1 MAGIPGRDP
10 RSQTFEQMRTLH
22 FPLYTLKES
31 PADAEIASHQL
42 MLRAGLIRKLAAGL
56 YNWLPM
62 GIRILHKVE
71 AVIREEMNRAGALE
85 VLMPAVQPA
94 ELWQESGR
102 WEHYGPELARFH
114 DRHGRKFC
122 LGPTHEEVITA
133 LARGEIK
140 SYKQLPVNF
149 YQIQTKFRDEIRPR
163 FGIMRAREFIMKD
176 AYSFHLDHQSLDATY
191 EKMHE
196 AYCRIFSQ
204 LGLEFRAVLA
214 DSGAIGGNLS
224 HEFHVLA
231 ESGEDTIA
239 FSTKSEYAA
248 NVELAEA
255 VAIGSRGDP
264 SRTMQRIPTPGQH
277 SIEQISEFLGV
288 ASEQCIKTLLV
299 KSTEESV
306 VALLLRGDHELNTI
320 KAEKQDLVASPL
332 EFASN
337 EEIQA
342 VTGCSAGSIGPVGLD
357 IPVIADRSAV
367 NVADFIC
374 GANRDGQHLTG
385 VNWERDLP
393 LPNRIEDIRQVKE
406 GDPSPDGEG
415 SLKIARGI
423 EVGHIFQLGKKYS
436 EAMNA
441 FVLDERGRS
450 RAMTMGCYGIGVTR
464 VVAAAIEQNHDKYG
478 IIWPAAIAPFQVAL
492 LPMNMHKSE
501 RLRTAVEKLYQ
512 EMLDAGIDVL
522 FDDRKVR
529 AGFMFADIELIGI
542 PHRVVLGDRGLDSAT
557 VEYKTRRDKD
567 VTEVPLSKIVEFLK
581 QRIAP

>member
-1 MAGIPGRDP
+1 
-10 RSQTFEQMRTLH
+10 
-22 FPLYTLKES
+22 
-31 PADAEIASHQL
+31 

-102 WEHYGPELARFH
+102 WEHYGPELARLN
-114 DRHGRKFC
+114 DRHGREFC
-122 LGPTHEEVITA
+122 LGPTHEEIITA

-176 AYSFHLDHQSLDATY
+176 AYSFHLDHQSLDDTY
-191 EKMHE
+191 ETMHGT
-196 AYCRIFSQ
+196 YCRIFSR
-204 LGLEFRAVLA
+204 LGLEFRPVLA

-231 ESGEDTIA
+231 ESGEDAIA
-239 FSTKSEYAA
+239 FSTESKYAA

-255 VAIGSRGDP
+255 VAIGSRSDP
-264 SRTMQRIPTPGQH
+264 STTMQSLATPGQH

-288 ASEQCIKTLLV
+288 TSEQCIKTLLV
-299 KSTEESV
+299 KSTDKSV

-320 KAEKQDLVASPL
+320 KAEKLDLVASPL

-342 VTGCSAGSIGPVGLD
+342 AAGCSAGSIGPVGLD
-357 IPVIADRSAV
+357 IPVIADRSVV
-367 NVADFIC
+367 NVADFVC
-374 GANRDGQHLTG
+374 GANQDGEHLTG

-393 LPNRIEDIRQVKE
+393 LPDRIEDIRQVRE

-436 EAMNA
+436 EAMHA
-441 FVLDERGRS
+441 VVLDEGGRS
-450 RAMTMGCYGIGVTR
+450 QAMTMGCYGIGVTR
-464 VVAAAIEQNHDKYG
+464 VIAAAIEQNHDQYG

-522 FDDRKVR
+522 FDNRKVR

-557 VEYKTRRDKD
+557 VEYKSRRDKD
-567 VTEVPLSKIVEFLK
+567 VTEVPLSKIVEFLN
-581 QRIAP
+581 QRLAS

>member
-1 MAGIPGRDP
+1 
-10 RSQTFEQMRTLH
+10 MRTLN

-102 WEHYGPELARFH
+102 WEHYGPELARLN
-114 DRHGRKFC
+114 DRHGREFC
-122 LGPTHEEVITA
+122 LGPTHEEIITA

-176 AYSFHLDHQSLDATY
+176 AYSFHLDHQSLDDTY
-191 EKMHE
+191 ETMHGT
-196 AYCRIFSQ
+196 YCRIFSR
-204 LGLEFRAVLA
+204 LGLEFRPVLA

-231 ESGEDTIA
+231 ESGEDAIA
-239 FSTKSEYAA
+239 FSTESKYAA

-255 VAIGSRGDP
+255 VAIGSRSDP
-264 SRTMQRIPTPGQH
+264 STTMQSLATPGQH

-288 ASEQCIKTLLV
+288 TSEQCIKTLLV
-299 KSTEESV
+299 KSTDKSV

-320 KAEKQDLVASPL
+320 KAEKLDLVASPL

-342 VTGCSAGSIGPVGLD
+342 AAGCSAGSIGPVGLD
-357 IPVIADRSAV
+357 IPVIADRSVV
-367 NVADFIC
+367 NVADFVC
-374 GANRDGQHLTG
+374 GANQDGEHLTG

-393 LPNRIEDIRQVKE
+393 LPDRIEDIRQVRE

-436 EAMNA
+436 EAMHA
-441 FVLDERGRS
+441 VVLDEGGRS
-450 RAMTMGCYGIGVTR
+450 QAMTMGCYGIGVTR
-464 VVAAAIEQNHDKYG
+464 VIAAAIEQNHDQYG

-522 FDDRKVR
+522 FDNRKVR

-557 VEYKTRRDKD
+557 VEYKSRRDKD
-567 VTEVPLSKIVEFLK
+567 VTEVPLSKIVEFLN
-581 QRIAP
+581 QRLAS

>member
-1 MAGIPGRDP
+1 
-10 RSQTFEQMRTLH
+10 MRTLN

-114 DRHGRKFC
+114 DRHGREFC
-122 LGPTHEEVITA
+122 LGPTHEEIITA

-176 AYSFHLDHQSLDATY
+176 AYSFHLDDQSLDATY

-196 AYCRIFSQ
+196 AYCRIFSR
-204 LGLEFRAVLA
+204 LGLEFRPVLA

-239 FSTKSEYAA
+239 FSTRSEYAA

-255 VAIGSRGDP
+255 VAIGSRDDP
-264 SRTMQRIPTPGQH
+264 SATMQSIATPGQH

-320 KAEKQDLVASPL
+320 KAEKLDLVASPL

-342 VTGCSAGSIGPVGLD
+342 VAGCSAGSIGPVGLD

-393 LPNRIEDIRQVKE
+393 LPNSIEDIRQVKE

-441 FVLDERGRS
+441 VVLDEGGRS

-464 VVAAAIEQNHDKYG
+464 VIAAAIEQNHDQYG

-512 EMLDAGIDVL
+512 EMIDAGIDVL

-542 PHRVVLGDRGLDSAT
+542 PHRVVLGDRGLDSTT

-581 QRIAP
+581 QRLAP

>member
-1 MAGIPGRDP
+1 
-10 RSQTFEQMRTLH
+10 MRTLN

-114 DRHGRKFC
+114 DRHGREFC
-122 LGPTHEEVITA
+122 LGPTHEEIITA

-196 AYCRIFSQ
+196 AYCRIFSR
-204 LGLEFRAVLA
+204 LGLEFRPVLA

-239 FSTKSEYAA
+239 FSTRSEYAA

-255 VAIGSRGDP
+255 VAIGSRDDP
-264 SRTMQRIPTPGQH
+264 SATMQSIATPGQH

-320 KAEKQDLVASPL
+320 KAEKLDLVASPL

-342 VTGCSAGSIGPVGLD
+342 VAGCSAGSIGPVGLD

-393 LPNRIEDIRQVKE
+393 LPNSIEDIRQVKE

-441 FVLDERGRS
+441 VVLDEGGRS

-464 VVAAAIEQNHDKYG
+464 VIAAAIEQNHDQYG

-581 QRIAP
+581 QRLAP

>member
-1 MAGIPGRDP
+1 
-10 RSQTFEQMRTLH
+10 MRTLN

-114 DRHGRKFC
+114 DRHGREFC
-122 LGPTHEEVITA
+122 LGPTHEEIITA

-196 AYCRIFSQ
+196 AYCRIFSR
-204 LGLEFRAVLA
+204 LGLEFRPVLA

-239 FSTKSEYAA
+239 FSTRSKYAA

-255 VAIGSRGDP
+255 VAIGSRDDP
-264 SRTMQRIPTPGQH
+264 SATMQSIATPGQH

-320 KAEKQDLVASPL
+320 KAEKLDLVASPL

-342 VTGCSAGSIGPVGLD
+342 VAGCSAGSIGPVGLD

-374 GANRDGQHLTG
+374 GGNRDGQHLTG

-393 LPNRIEDIRQVKE
+393 LPNSIEDIRQVKE

-441 FVLDERGRS
+441 VVLDEGGRS

-464 VVAAAIEQNHDKYG
+464 VIAAAIEQNHDQYG

-581 QRIAP
+581 QRLAP

>member
-1 MAGIPGRDP
+1 
-10 RSQTFEQMRTLH
+10 
-22 FPLYTLKES
+22 
-31 PADAEIASHQL
+31 

-102 WEHYGPELARFH
+102 WEHYGPELARLN
-114 DRHGRKFC
+114 DRHGREFC
-122 LGPTHEEVITA
+122 LGPTHEEIITA

-176 AYSFHLDHQSLDATY
+176 AYSFHLDHQSLDDTY
-191 EKMHE
+191 ETMHGT
-196 AYCRIFSQ
+196 YCRIFSR
-204 LGLEFRAVLA
+204 LGLEFRPVLA

-231 ESGEDTIA
+231 ESGEDAIA
-239 FSTKSEYAA
+239 FSTESKYAA

-255 VAIGSRGDP
+255 VAIGSRSDP
-264 SRTMQRIPTPGQH
+264 STTMQSLATPGQH

-288 ASEQCIKTLLV
+288 TSEQCIKTLLV
-299 KSTEESV
+299 KSTDKSV

-320 KAEKQDLVASPL
+320 KAEKLDLVASPL

-337 EEIQA
+337 EELQA
-342 VTGCSAGSIGPVGLD
+342 AAGCSAGSIGPVGLD
-357 IPVIADRSAV
+357 IPVIADRSVV
-367 NVADFIC
+367 NVADFVC
-374 GANRDGQHLTG
+374 GANQDGEHLTG

-393 LPNRIEDIRQVKE
+393 LPDRIEDIRQVRE

-436 EAMNA
+436 EAMHA
-441 FVLDERGRS
+441 VVLDEGGRS
-450 RAMTMGCYGIGVTR
+450 QAMTMGCYGIGVTR
-464 VVAAAIEQNHDKYG
+464 VIAAAIEQNHDQYG

-522 FDDRKVR
+522 FDNRKVR

-557 VEYKTRRDKD
+557 VEYKSRRDKD
-567 VTEVPLSKIVEFLK
+567 VTEVPLSKIVEFLN
-581 QRIAP
+581 QRLAS

>member
-1 MAGIPGRDP
+1 
-10 RSQTFEQMRTLH
+10 MRTLN

-114 DRHGRKFC
+114 DRHGREFC
-122 LGPTHEEVITA
+122 LGPTHEEIITA

-176 AYSFHLDHQSLDATY
+176 AYSFHLDDQSLDATY

-196 AYCRIFSQ
+196 AYCRIFSR
-204 LGLEFRAVLA
+204 LGLEFRPVLA

-239 FSTKSEYAA
+239 FSTRSEYAA

-255 VAIGSRGDP
+255 VAIGSRDDP
-264 SRTMQRIPTPGQH
+264 SATMQSIATPGQH

-320 KAEKQDLVASPL
+320 KAEKLDLVASPL

-342 VTGCSAGSIGPVGLD
+342 VAGCSAGSIGPVGLD

-393 LPNRIEDIRQVKE
+393 LPNSIEDIRQVKE

-441 FVLDERGRS
+441 VVLDEGGRS

-464 VVAAAIEQNHDKYG
+464 VIAAAIEQNHDQYG

-512 EMLDAGIDVL
+512 EMIDAGIDVL

-581 QRIAP
+581 QRLAP